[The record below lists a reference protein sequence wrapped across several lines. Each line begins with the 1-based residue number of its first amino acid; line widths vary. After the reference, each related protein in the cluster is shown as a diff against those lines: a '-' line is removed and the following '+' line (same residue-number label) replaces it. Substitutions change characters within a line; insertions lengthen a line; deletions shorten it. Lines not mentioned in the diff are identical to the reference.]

1 MVSYAGLRDGR
12 KAMRLAF
19 DVCERGKWVN
29 AFDID
34 TLAAA
39 HAEVGDFA
47 GAVLYQERACTLG
60 KPEEVEDYMARLALY
75 AQKKPYRQPGPAV
88 APAPREVKPK

>member
-39 HAEVGDFA
+39 LAEVGDFA